1 MEYRRLGNSGL
12 KLSALSLGSWVTFS
26 FQVDGSAAENLMAL
40 AYEQGVNF
48 FDNAE
53 VYAAGESERL
63 MGRALRKLG
72 WGRDTYCVSSKAYW
86 GGDRPTQRGLH
97 RKHLTD
103 ACHAALQR
111 LQVDYLDL
119 FFCHRPDLET
129 PIEETVRTMH
139 DLVAQGKV
147 LYWGT
152 SEWSAQQIQEAYGLA
167 RQHGLTPPTMEQ
179 PQYNMLHRDKVER
192 EFLPLYANL
201 GLGTT
206 TWSPLASGV
215 LTGKYRDGI
224 PEGSRMAVPEY
235 DWLREEFESEKGEAQ
250 IRKATELEGMAKE
263 LGISQAQLA
272 VAWCLKNPHVS
283 TVILGA
289 SRPKQLSENLVA
301 LEKLPLLT
309 EDVMKRIEKVLDNRP
324 ELPRQF

>member
-1 MEYRRLGNSGL
+1 M
-12 KLSALSLGSWVTFS
+12 
-26 FQVDGSAAENLMAL
+26 
-40 AYEQGVNF
+40 
-48 FDNAE
+48 
-53 VYAAGESERL
+53 
-63 MGRALRKLG
+63 
-72 WGRDTYCVSSKAYW
+72 SSKAYW

-201 GLGTT
+201 GHAIVTAARDLFAHGIRLQGQGVRLLGFGV
-206 TWSPLASGV
+206 SG
-215 LTGKYRDGI
+215 L
-224 PEGSRMAVPEY
+224 
-235 DWLREEFESEKGEAQ
+235 
-250 IRKATELEGMAKE
+250 
-263 LGISQAQLA
+263 QAQGAGQRELFPDPAQQRAHRLA
-272 VAWCLKNPHVS
+272 EAADEVRRRFGKDAVTRARLLRRGTDQPVDDDE
-283 TVILGA
+283 A
-289 SRPKQLSENLVA
+289 SS
-301 LEKLPLLT
+301 LPSV
-309 EDVMKRIEKVLDNRP
+309 D
-324 ELPRQF
+324 